1 MLSTTQ
7 QQNTAIPGEDALLGV
22 SASSP
27 TLHVDPDPD
36 NSMCCGINCWIMSHS
51 PVLFS
56 LCGQKR
62 KNAAEKILATLPRLR
77 AGPAW
82 QASKNLMPGWKRQTA
97 GFQHALS

>member
-7 QQNTAIPGEDALLGV
+7 QKNTPILGEDALLGV

-36 NSMCCGINCWIMSHS
+36 NSKCCGLNCWIMSHS
-51 PVLFS
+51 TALFS
-56 LCGQKR
+56 LRGQKR
-62 KNAAEKILATLPRLR
+62 KNSAEEILATLPRLG

-82 QASKNLMPGWKRQTA
+82 QASKNLMPG
-97 GFQHALS
+97 